1 MVNGKDIGEGLWL
14 SISDLARL
22 RGITKGPLSRRV
34 KRLEEGGFIAT
45 KSGERGQKLVNVAE
59 FDLAAERT
67 VDAVRASNGRKA
79 RKRVVPVA
87 DKAVEVDKPRAPSVG
102 DGDDDF
108 FSPVLAHE
116 QARKVAYQAD
126 LAKLNRDERLGKLI
140 PIEKIADAA
149 TQCAEALV
157 RVIDQLPARA
167 DEVATAVAKDGEAGA
182 RAFLRSVV
190 RDMRERMADEMQRLA
205 AMSGDAPGSEK
216 LS

>member
-1 MVNGKDIGEGLWL
+1 MVQGNDNGEGLWL

-45 KSGERGQKLVNVAE
+45 KTGERGAKLINVAE
-59 FDLAAERT
+59 FDRAAERT
-67 VDAVRASNGRKA
+67 IDAVRAQNGRRA
-79 RKRVVPVA
+79 RKRLVLVVDDAADA
-87 DKAVEVDKPRAPSVG
+87 DKTHAPSVG
-102 DGDDDF
+102 DDGDDD
-108 FSPVLAHE
+108 FSPVLAKE

-126 LAKLNRDERLGKLI
+126 LAKLQRDEKLGKLL

-149 TQCAEALV
+149 ASCADALN

-167 DEVATAVAKDGEAGA
+167 DEIASAVAKEGEAGA
-182 RAFLRSVV
+182 RAFLRSVA

-205 AMSGDAPGSEK
+205 AMSGEAPGP
-216 LS
+216 